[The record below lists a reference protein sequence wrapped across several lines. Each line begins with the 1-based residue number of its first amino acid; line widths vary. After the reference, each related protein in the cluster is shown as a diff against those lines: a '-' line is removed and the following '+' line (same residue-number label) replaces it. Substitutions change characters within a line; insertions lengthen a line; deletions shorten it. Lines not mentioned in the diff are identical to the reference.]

1 MFSPAQYYSF
11 DREAALA
18 QWNQTR
24 TGPLAIP
31 NRLNHLIFVRL
42 PDDGPLFNQAE
53 FLDVTAGKDSPHLEI
68 MILQISSQQ
77 LPPTLLESGT
87 VSKKIALLV
96 INLHPVSR
104 KLSYT
109 RV

>member
-42 PDDGPLFNQAE
+42 PDDGPPFNQAE

-68 MILQISSQQ
+68 MILQISS
-77 LPPTLLESGT
+77 PSTLLESGT

>member
-1 MFSPAQYYSF
+1 MNVFPAQYYSF

-42 PDDGPLFNQAE
+42 PDDGPPFNQAE

-68 MILQISSQQ
+68 MILQISS
-77 LPPTLLESGT
+77 PSTLLESGKG
-87 VSKKIALLV
+87 VIELLV
-96 INLHPVSR
+96 TNLHPVSR
-104 KLSYT
+104 KLFDT
-109 RV
+109 RL